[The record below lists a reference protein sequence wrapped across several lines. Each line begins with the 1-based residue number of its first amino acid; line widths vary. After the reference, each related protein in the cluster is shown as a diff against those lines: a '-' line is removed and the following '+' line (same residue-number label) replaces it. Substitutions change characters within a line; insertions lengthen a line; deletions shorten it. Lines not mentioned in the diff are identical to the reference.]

1 MELVCLLCDARASLE
16 LQLPIRNDDTWRY
29 DQSPLFMATTLGH
42 SEVVSSLLQAG
53 ASIEARDTTSYQGNS
68 EEDWSVG
75 IGDYSVTALGAAAMH
90 GEMGVLQILQSWGAD
105 TEAVVLCRT
114 CTRSPCTCTTHY
126 VCNCQDLT
134 PRAMVAR
141 LLHIGAHPSGSEHRA
156 ILTLLEHASGGA
168 SAAGPSSP
176 GAQPKKR
183 QRRAT
188 PVQERAVKVGV
199 EDRLAR
205 TPDGVRHGIKNGST
219 SSKAAAKKKLQATQ
233 IANQQIVTRAEMAA
247 DEDNSRRD
255 AVKATD
261 RTRKKAASEEQLLYD
276 FRYLGHSSTNSTG
289 GADESVV
296 VHEVNV
302 VLKGKSKIVTVK
314 VHM

>member
-1 MELVCLLCDARASLE
+1 MPQEAHRQQAHRRQV
-16 LQLPIRNDDTWRY
+16 RNQR
-29 DQSPLFMATTLGH
+29 
-42 SEVVSSLLQAG
+42 
-53 ASIEARDTTSYQGNS
+53 
-68 EEDWSVG
+68 
-75 IGDYSVTALGAAAMH
+75 
-90 GEMGVLQILQSWGAD
+90 
-105 TEAVVLCRT
+105 
-114 CTRSPCTCTTHY
+114 
-126 VCNCQDLT
+126 
-134 PRAMVAR
+134 
-141 LLHIGAHPSGSEHRA
+141 
-156 ILTLLEHASGGA
+156 
-168 SAAGPSSP
+168 
-176 GAQPKKR
+176 KR

-205 TPDGVRHGIKNGST
+205 TPDGVRHSIKNGSP

-233 IANQQIVTRAEMAA
+233 IANQQIVLTRAEMAA